1 MHFTSIKDLN
11 SRKFCVLSSFFYRLF
26 FKKRLVVQFG
36 KKGGNL
42 IKLFKPL
49 DVIFILAL
57 TFLLVYDY
65 FPNISPAGA
74 LPKVVSIALM
84 ALILGIFLFSLMFK
98 KFRDN
103 DTNNKEILKGQI
115 FLTIYFLFLIGV
127 FTIFGGR
134 SSSGI
139 AFDNIFLWIFLLI
152 SFFDMYSQWK
162 KVKREEA

>member
-1 MHFTSIKDLN
+1 M
-11 SRKFCVLSSFFYRLF
+11 
-26 FKKRLVVQFG
+26 VQFG
-36 KKGGNL
+36 IKGGNL
-42 IKLFKPL
+42 IKLFKSL
-49 DVIFILAL
+49 NVLFILAL

-65 FPNISPAGA
+65 FPYISPAGA

-127 FTIFGGR
+127 FTTFGKASAGE
-134 SSSGI
+134 
-139 AFDNIFLWIFLLI
+139 
-152 SFFDMYSQWK
+152 M
-162 KVKREEA
+162 